1 MNDLTRRTAVAG
13 LAAAAVASPA
23 LAAGPPRRIVSMN
36 ACLDTVLVRVADRN
50 QIAALSHYAR
60 DPHGSTIVDIARTL
74 PFTYET
80 AEEVVALN
88 PDLVIS
94 SAHSSLAT
102 RNALK
107 RLGVRQE
114 RFSVPDT
121 LADSYA
127 QIREVAALVGHP
139 RRAETLIARIDA
151 AIAAARPRPGQRRL
165 TAAIFE
171 PHGLTAG
178 SGTLVSEMM
187 ERCGFE
193 NVASRYGL
201 KKWGNIALEH
211 LVSDPPQVLLAG
223 EASPGSATWAERI
236 VAHPALRRVS
246 DRMHRAN
253 FPTRLL
259 YCGGPVLIH
268 TVAALAKARQD
279 ALRKFA

>member
-1 MNDLTRRTAVAG
+1 MNDLTRRTAIAG
-13 LAAAAVASPA
+13 LAAAAIASPA
-23 LAAGPPRRIVSMN
+23 LAAGPPRRIVSLN
-36 ACLDTVLVRVADRN
+36 ACLDTVLVRVADRG

-80 AEEVVALN
+80 AEEVVSLR

-121 LADSYA
+121 LAESYA
-127 QIREVAALVGHP
+127 QIREVAALAGHP
-139 RRAETLIARIDA
+139 ERGEALIARIETA
-151 AIAAARPRPGQRRL
+151 LRAARPRAGQPRL

-178 SGTLVSEMM
+178 GGTLVGEMM
-187 ERCGFE
+187 DRCGFE

-201 KKWGNIALEH
+201 KKWGNIPLER
-211 LVSDPPQVLLAG
+211 LIVDPPQVLLAG
-223 EASPGSATWAERI
+223 ETSPGAPTWAERI
-236 VAHPALRRVS
+236 VEHPALRRVS
-246 DRMHRAN
+246 NRMHRAV

-268 TVAALAKARQD
+268 TVAALAKARED

>member
-1 MNDLTRRTAVAG
+1 MTDLTRRAAVAG
-13 LAAAAVASPA
+13 LAAAAASPA
-23 LAAGPPRRIVSMN
+23 LATGAPRRVVSMN
-36 ACLDTVLVRVADRN
+36 ACLDTVLVRVADRS

-60 DPHGSTIVDIARTL
+60 DPYGSTIADIARTL

-107 RLGVRQE
+107 RLGVPQV

-121 LADSYA
+121 LAESHQ
-127 QIREVAALVGHP
+127 QIRDVAALVGHP
-139 RRAETLIARIDA
+139 ERGEALIERIQA
-151 AIAAARPRPGQRRL
+151 ALAAARPRPGQPRL
-165 TAAIFE
+165 TAVVFE
-171 PHGLTAG
+171 PNGLAAG

-193 NVASRYGL
+193 NVAARYGL
-201 KKWGNIALEH
+201 RKWGNIALEP
-211 LVSDPPQVLLAG
+211 LVADPPQVLLAG
-223 EASPGSATWAERI
+223 ESAPGAPTWAER
-236 VAHPALRRVS
+236 VVSHPALKRVNG
-246 DRMHRAN
+246 RMHRAA
-253 FPTRLL
+253 FPQRLL

-268 TVAALAKARQD
+268 TAAALAKARED

>member
-1 MNDLTRRTAVAG
+1 MTDLTRRAAVAG
-13 LAAAAVASPA
+13 LAAAAASPA
-23 LAAGPPRRIVSMN
+23 LAAGAPRRVVSMN
-36 ACLDTVLVRVADRN
+36 ACLDTVLVRVADRS

-60 DPHGSTIVDIARTL
+60 DPYGSTIADIARTL

-107 RLGVRQE
+107 RLGVPQV

-121 LADSYA
+121 LAESHQ
-127 QIREVAALVGHP
+127 QIRDVAALVGHP
-139 RRAETLIARIDA
+139 ERGEALIERIQAALAEG
-151 AIAAARPRPGQRRL
+151 RPRPGQPRL
-165 TAAIFE
+165 TAVVFE
-171 PHGLTAG
+171 PNGLAAG

-193 NVASRYGL
+193 NVAARYGL
-201 KKWGNIALEH
+201 RKWGNIALEP
-211 LVSDPPQVLLAG
+211 LVADPPQVLLAG
-223 EASPGSATWAERI
+223 ESAPGAPTWAER
-236 VAHPALRRVS
+236 VVSHPALKRVS
-246 DRMHRAN
+246 GRMHRAA
-253 FPTRLL
+253 FPQRLL

-268 TVAALAKARQD
+268 TAAALAKARED

>member
-1 MNDLTRRTAVAG
+1 MSDLNRRAAVAG
-13 LAAAAVASPA
+13 LVTAAASPA
-23 LAAGPPRRIVSMN
+23 LAAGAPRRIVSMN
-36 ACLDTVLVRVADRN
+36 ACLDTVLVRVADRG

-60 DPHGSTIVDIARTL
+60 DPHGSTIADIARTL

-80 AEEVVALN
+80 AEEVVYLN

-107 RLGVRQE
+107 RLGVPQA

-121 LADSYA
+121 LAESYA
-127 QIREVAALVGHP
+127 QIREVAALAGHP
-139 RRAETLIARIDA
+139 ERADSLIAQIEA
-151 AIAAARPRPGQRRL
+151 ALAAARPRPGQPRL

-178 SGTLVSEMM
+178 SGTLVGQMM

-193 NVASRYGL
+193 NVAGRYGL
-201 KKWGNIALEH
+201 KKWGNIPLER
-211 LVSDPPQVLLAG
+211 LIADPPQVLLAG
-223 EASPGSATWAERI
+223 ETAPGALTWAERL
-236 VAHPALRRVS
+236 VQHPALRRLS
-246 DRMHRAN
+246 GRMHRAV

-268 TVAALAKARQD
+268 TVAALSKARED

>member
-1 MNDLTRRTAVAG
+1 MSDLTRRAAVAG
-13 LAAAAVASPA
+13 LAAATASPA
-23 LAAGPPRRIVSMN
+23 LAAAAPRRVVSMN

-60 DPHGSTIVDIARTL
+60 DPYGSTIVDIARTL

-80 AEEVVALN
+80 AEEVVSLK

-102 RNALK
+102 RNALN

-121 LADSYA
+121 LAESHQQVRD
-127 QIREVAALVGHP
+127 VALLVGHP
-139 RRAETLIARIDA
+139 ERGEALIARINA
-151 AIAAARPRPGQRRL
+151 AISAAAPRPGQPRL

-171 PHGLTAG
+171 PNGFAAG
-178 SGTLVSEMM
+178 KGTLVSEMM

-193 NVASRYGL
+193 NVAARYGL
-201 KKWGNIALEH
+201 NKWGNIRLEE
-211 LVSDPPQVLLAG
+211 LIANPPQVLLAG
-223 EASPGSATWAERI
+223 ETSPSSATWAERL
-236 VAHPALRRVS
+236 VHHPALARIGG
-246 DRMHRAN
+246 RMHRAV

-268 TVAALAKARQD
+268 TVAALSKARED
-279 ALRKFA
+279 AFRKIA